1 MTSLFA
7 VRAVPQFD
15 RLLRRLAQQHPELA
29 GVFAEALTIVH
40 TDPYNRSRQHDILKL
55 KGVSLGEGGQYR
67 LRRGRF
73 RFRYDIEHREVILYY
88 CGLRRMEL
96 AMRPY
101 NVEATTKPHEHM
113 MFV

>member
-29 GVFAEALTIVH
+29 GVFAEALTIVR

-55 KGVSLGEGGQYR
+55 KGVSPGEGGQYR
-67 LRRGRF
+67 LRRG

-88 CGLRRMEL
+88 CGLRREDTY
-96 AMRPY
+96 R
-101 NVEATTKPHEHM
+101 
-113 MFV
+113 